1 MTRSVSARIAAGLA
15 PLRVRVAP
23 RPLVAP
29 EAESPALSEP
39 ARREANSGALD
50 ALEVDRLRSMAE
62 HLEAA
67 AALARKVAESLED
80 RLATSAQTSPYALVT
95 KTNETTHANDLLDA
109 HELAA
114 TLKVDVRTA
123 RRWSHEQRIP
133 EAMRICGVLRWR
145 RADIDAWLA
154 SSGGQR

>member
-1 MTRSVSARIAAGLA
+1 MTRSVSARLATGLA
-15 PLRVRVAP
+15 PVRVRVAP

-29 EAESPALSEP
+29 ETQSPELSEP
-39 ARREANSGALD
+39 ERREANSGALD

-67 AALARKVAESLED
+67 AALARKLAGSLET
-80 RLATSAQTSPYALVT
+80 RLASARDIDPYALVT
-95 KTNETTHANDLLDA
+95 KTNETSDLLDA

-123 RRWSHEQRIP
+123 RRWSREQRIP
-133 EAMRICGVLRWR
+133 EAMRIGGVLRWR
-145 RADIDAWLA
+145 RADIDTWVA